1 MAVLEKIKKPCD
13 IRLLPSAELSALCQ
27 ELRQRIIQVT
37 SRNGGHLAANLGVV
51 ELTVAL
57 HRVFDFTPGHDVIV
71 FDVGHQSYAH
81 RILSG
86 LDDRFDTLRMK
97 DGLCAA
103 G

>member
-71 FDVGHQSYAH
+71 FDVVIRAMRTAFCQGWTTGST
-81 RILSG
+81 R
-86 LDDRFDTLRMK
+86 
-97 DGLCAA
+97 CA
-103 G
+103 